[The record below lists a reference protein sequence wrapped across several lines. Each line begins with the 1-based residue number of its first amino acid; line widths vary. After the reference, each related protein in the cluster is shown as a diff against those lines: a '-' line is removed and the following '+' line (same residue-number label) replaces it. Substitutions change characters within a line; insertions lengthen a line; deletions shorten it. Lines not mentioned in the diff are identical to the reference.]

1 MGYIFLGLLI
11 YLFIAWLIAQEFQEI
26 AFKKG
31 YSDKKYF
38 WYSFL
43 FGIAGYLMIAALPV
57 RKTEEEPDTENNT
70 VTTEEKAPS
79 GIKQCPSCGVHH
91 DADFNVCPSCKYEY

>member
-11 YLFIAWLIAQEFQEI
+11 YLFISWLIAQEFEEI
-26 AFKKG
+26 ALKKG
-31 YSDKKYF
+31 YNDKKYF

-43 FGIAGYLMIAALPV
+43 FGIAGYLMVVALPV
-57 RKTEEEPDTENNT
+57 REIDETPEIENITDSTKEES
-70 VTTEEKAPS
+70 PS